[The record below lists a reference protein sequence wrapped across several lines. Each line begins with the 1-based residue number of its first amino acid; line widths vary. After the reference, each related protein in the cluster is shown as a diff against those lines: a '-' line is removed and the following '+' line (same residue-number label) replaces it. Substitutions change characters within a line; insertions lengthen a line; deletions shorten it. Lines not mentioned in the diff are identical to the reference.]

1 MIVFG
6 AGSTATWASGAD
18 ANVLQGLRPLSPDGG
33 RSIGPDVYAAFG
45 RGPEHSVP
53 DHPKDLLLVKD
64 RIVLV
69 PRTEREYLSPPPLEA
84 ATAAK
89 DLASLEPADE
99 HQGVR
104 LRYVE
109 GFTIGLHAGNL

>member
-6 AGSTATWASGAD
+6 AGSTATYPNPGLPSSDGAVTVSRPD
-18 ANVLQGLRPLSPDGG
+18 INRTILQWRFSAHAHKPDGG

-64 RIVLV
+64 RVVLIA
-69 PRTEREYLSPPPLEA
+69 RTE
-84 ATAAK
+84 
-89 DLASLEPADE
+89 
-99 HQGVR
+99 
-104 LRYVE
+104 VE
-109 GFTIGLHAGNL
+109 I